1 MSFSPPITWVRV
13 SVPMKSVWPRMIRL
27 MPFGNSPFQDLG
39 DQGRARADSG
49 QKRIRKIGGLVL
61 ARSSVVTISARL
73 CNCDARSADVSCP
86 HVVRMP
92 KHAAIDVAPLSPAG
106 TKKLVFCLF
115 DLLEPVRIIDSGNFA
130 SSLSSEYAI
139 CFSTLA
145 DCLVSSRRR
154 MRRQ

>member
-61 ARSSVVTISARL
+61 ARSSVAL
-73 CNCDARSADVSCP
+73 
-86 HVVRMP
+86 
-92 KHAAIDVAPLSPAG
+92 
-106 TKKLVFCLF
+106 
-115 DLLEPVRIIDSGNFA
+115 
-130 SSLSSEYAI
+130 
-139 CFSTLA
+139 
-145 DCLVSSRRR
+145 SRRNKKASLLPLR
-154 MRRQ
+154 PS

>member
-61 ARSSVVTISARL
+61 ARSSVVTISQDFAIAMPDLRT
-73 CNCDARSADVSCP
+73 R
-86 HVVRMP
+86 VVRTSA
-92 KHAAIDVAPLSPAG
+92 KVYWTAHLHAES
-106 TKKLVFCLF
+106 TK
-115 DLLEPVRIIDSGNFA
+115 RA
-130 SSLSSEYAI
+130 
-139 CFSTLA
+139 
-145 DCLVSSRRR
+145 
-154 MRRQ
+154 